1 MSLPRFVAG
10 PLSFGLNA
18 GFAAVAGV
26 LVDWEPTALP
36 WLMLL
41 AWLAGLALTAVTLK
55 IGYPVFHTAA
65 TGALLVA
72 TVAGTSTI
80 VWPLPLAGAA
90 VAIAM
95 ARFASVGFASRW
107 LSRSIGVLALALLG
121 FAVYLQAGGQLQL
134 GPEGADRLELFAGGL
149 ALAVIATLGL
159 WHPTG
164 DEE

>member
-36 WLMLL
+36 WLMLVTW
-41 AWLAGLALTAVTLK
+41 AAGVGLTAVTLK
-55 IGYPVFHTAA
+55 IGWPVFHTAA
-65 TGALLVA
+65 TGTLLAA
-72 TVAGTSTI
+72 TVAGTSTA

-95 ARFASVGFASRW
+95 ARFASVGLASRW
-107 LSRSIGVLALALLG
+107 LSRTVGVLAIALLG

-134 GPEGADRLELFAGGL
+134 GAEGADRLELFAGGL
-149 ALAVIATLGL
+149 ALAVIAVLGL
-159 WHPTG
+159 WHPNG